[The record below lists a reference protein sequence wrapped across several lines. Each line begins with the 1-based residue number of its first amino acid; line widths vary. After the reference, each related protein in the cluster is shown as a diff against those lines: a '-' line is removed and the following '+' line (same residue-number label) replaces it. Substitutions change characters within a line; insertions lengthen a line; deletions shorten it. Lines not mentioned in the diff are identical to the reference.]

1 MAIEACVYVQERFA
15 AVLMWRRSPISG
27 MFELNVNLSS
37 ASRLSFI
44 EYAHLSSSYLF
55 AVGTGL
61 IGRAA
66 GLPTGSIIRLE
77 LTPNLTTTDYHR
89 VAEARAAGVKAA
101 SVLHWKEGVVIE
113 FVCSS
118 EQELDTDAERQS
130 RMLRTF
136 ANGFSTAETSASSVI
151 AAHTILRQ
159 QMEATDADHMVA
171 EVGPL
176 SSVTP
181 ASSIRL
187 KHIGEAYPSTSAPS
201 LPDSDCTQS
210 LLQAVQSLAPALA

>member
-15 AVLMWRRSPISG
+15 AVLMWEHSPING
-27 MFELNVNLSS
+27 MFERNGNLSS

-44 EYAHLSSSYLF
+44 EYTHLSRSYLF

-89 VAEARAAGVKAA
+89 VVEARAAGIKAT

-118 EQELDTDAERQS
+118 EQELDTDEERQS

-136 ANGFSTAETSASSVI
+136 ADEFSAWEAAPVPSLQLTPFCASRW
-151 AAHTILRQ
+151 RQ
-159 QMEATDADHMVA
+159 QMRITW
-171 EVGPL
+171 L
-176 SSVTP
+176 
-181 ASSIRL
+181 
-187 KHIGEAYPSTSAPS
+187 
-201 LPDSDCTQS
+201 QS
-210 LLQAVQSLAPALA
+210 P